1 MADLD
6 LPLVLDRDSAEPL
19 SLQLAVQLRTAM
31 RDGRA
36 AAGERLPSG
45 RALAALLGVS
55 RTVVTEAYQQL
66 YAEGWLEGRHGSG
79 TFVADIQAAAP
90 RLEQHGPEGLPPW
103 PGEAVHGMIDLRPG
117 VPAVEALDTPAWRRA
132 WRMAAVTAPVA
143 RADPRGIPG
152 LRMALA
158 EHLRRTRGVACPPAH
173 LMVTRGAT
181 NGLDLLAAAV
191 LRPGDRVGVEE
202 PGYRRARSVLAAR
215 AAEIVPCPVDEH
227 GLLVDRLPDDLRLV
241 YTTPSHQFPLGG
253 VLPVPRRQALLAWA
267 RRTGALIAEDDYDGE
282 FRYDV
287 APLPALYGLDPE
299 VVVHLG
305 TTAKTLA
312 PDVGVGWL
320 VARPDLVAA
329 VAERRIDLNDRTPTV
344 PQQAVRILLENGDLD
359 RHVRRMRAEYARRR
373 QIVVETL
380 RGLPLRGDTA
390 GLHLVVELP
399 AGTTG
404 ALVARAAHHGVLLDS
419 LERHFAV
426 SATAWV
432 EGLVIGYGAARPS
445 ELRTGCALVR
455 ELARPEPAAAR
466 RPARTGAT
474 A

>member
-1 MADLD
+1 MAVLD
-6 LPLVLDRDSAEPL
+6 LPFHLDRDSGEPL
-19 SLQLAVQLRTAM
+19 SRQITLQLRTAM

-45 RALAALLGVS
+45 RALAAALGVS

-79 TFVADIQAAAP
+79 TFVAGIQAIGAA
-90 RLEQHGPEGLPPW
+90 REAPEIPEEPW
-103 PGEAVHGMIDLRPG
+103 PEEAPEGMIDLRPG
-117 VPAVEALDTPAWRRA
+117 TPAVETLDTPAWRRA
-132 WRMAAVTAPVA
+132 WRLAAVTAFSA
-143 RADPRGIPG
+143 RPDPRGLPG
-152 LRMALA
+152 LRTALA
-158 EHLRRTRGVACPPAH
+158 EHLRRSRGVSIRPAQ

-181 NGLDLLAAAV
+181 NGLDLLAATV

-202 PGYRRARSVLAAR
+202 PGYMRARSVLAAR

-227 GLLVDRLPDDLRLV
+227 GLVVDGLPDDLRLI

-267 RRTGALIAEDDYDGE
+267 RRRGALIAEDDYDGE

-305 TTAKTLA
+305 TVAKMLS

-320 VARPDLVAA
+320 AARPDLVQAIA
-329 VAERRIDLNDRTPTV
+329 VRRRELNDRTPGV
-344 PQQAVRILLENGDLD
+344 SQEALRILLETGDLD

-390 GLHLVVELP
+390 GLHVVLELP
-399 AGTTG
+399 A
-404 ALVARAAHHGVLLDS
+404 AAVGPIVEHAADQGVLLDS
-419 LERHFAV
+419 LDRHC
-426 SATAWV
+426 ATTSQVA
-432 EGLVIGYGAARPS
+432 GLVIGYGAARAS
-445 ELRTGCALVR
+445 ALKSGCTLVR
-455 ELARPEPAAAR
+455 KLAQHVPALKDQ
-466 RPARTGAT
+466 
-474 A
+474 